1 VRNRRRA
8 DAAADRAA
16 KDLARRLTALIAVVE
31 HGIRLQPDAEETI
44 AECCRPGETP
54 PDVAR
59 RGGRIVSEYARLF
72 RLAEDL
78 SVTAGPDSLQVRVA
92 ELLMYHTTTVEGC
105 LKLAFSQFWS
115 PKAQRHGHSHTGL
128 GEPARTLR
136 ETKVALLMWLAELRS
151 DERDRAELE

>member
-1 VRNRRRA
+1 MRDRRRA
-8 DAAADRAA
+8 AANRAA
-16 KDLARRLTALIAVVE
+16 KDLARRLTALAAVVE

-54 PDVAR
+54 TEVAR

-78 SVTAGPDSLQVRVA
+78 SGTAGPGSLQVRIA
-92 ELLMYHTTTVEGC
+92 ELLMYHATTVEGC

-115 PKAQRHGHSHTGL
+115 PKAQRDGHSHTGL

-136 ETKVALLMWLAELRS
+136 EARAALRMWIADLES